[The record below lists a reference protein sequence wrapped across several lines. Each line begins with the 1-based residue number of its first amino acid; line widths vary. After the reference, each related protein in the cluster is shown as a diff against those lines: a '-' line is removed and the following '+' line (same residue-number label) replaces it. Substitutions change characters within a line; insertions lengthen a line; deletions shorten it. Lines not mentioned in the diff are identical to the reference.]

1 MNKLIIKQKKI
12 LVIAGPT
19 GVGESTITKKIIK
32 KYPIFKKLVTATT
45 RKPRLNE
52 KNKIDYY
59 FFTKKKFKEEIDKKN
74 ITEYTYVKS
83 RDVYY
88 GSYKLDLNK
97 KLKKGFNII
106 VNPDIVGAKFY
117 KKYFNATT
125 IFITADSLK
134 DIEKRLVSRDS
145 KISKI
150 ELKKRMANA
159 KLEIE
164 NEAYFYDY
172 IIKNRQGKIRE
183 TINKIEKIIKNKK
196 YKLKK

>member
-172 IIKNRQGKIRE
+172 IIKNRQGKIRD